1 MYDLGNDSW
10 SIHDMDHATLRVAP
24 DSTYKIYD
32 ALFGLEEGVKAYSG
46 ENLFHDNR
54 IWINYIF
61 CYFIQAP
68 HFFFSATAPHLVF
81 LRNECRIY
89 LAFSCLYAVFRP
101 KLIGASSFIFLPD
114 KLGDSRIICFIR
126 FPIKNLLFQSHFF
139 VLTVKVYCC

>member
-1 MYDLGNDSW
+1 
-10 SIHDMDHATLRVAP
+10 MDHATLRVAP

-68 HFFFSATAPHLVF
+68 HFFSVQLHRIWYFYAMNAAFTWHFHASMLHLDQSSLEHLPLFS
-81 LRNECRIY
+81 CRINWGI
-89 LAFSCLYAVFRP
+89 V
-101 KLIGASSFIFLPD
+101 G
-114 KLGDSRIICFIR
+114 
-126 FPIKNLLFQSHFF
+126 
-139 VLTVKVYCC
+139 